1 MSLSSWR
8 SRVTADLPR
17 PFWYLVAGT
26 FVNRIGFVVEPFLA
40 LYLSGPRRLT
50 PATVG
55 VVLACF
61 GAGSFVSQIVGGYLA
76 DRVGRRATLVIGMAG
91 TAASFVILAS
101 VRNLV
106 LIAVA
111 AALSGLLIDVY
122 RPALSAAVADLV
134 PAHARA
140 RAYAL
145 IYWAV
150 NLGVAVAGILGGLLA
165 DRSYWLLFLADAAT
179 CLGFAAIIARA
190 VPETRPASPSGDSG
204 GYRDVLRD
212 GVAMGLFVSILLSSV
227 VYMQQLVTLPL
238 AVRASG
244 LSAGA
249 YGLIYAMN
257 PVAVIVAQPLVLRLI
272 DRLRVVP
279 TVAASSLILGV
290 GFGLTAFARS
300 VPAFAVTVV
309 VWTIGEI
316 GFNAV
321 VPALIASIAPAHLRG
336 RYNGLVGMAF
346 GASSLL
352 GPLAGTWLFGV
363 GPGLLWLACLVSC
376 ALSAAV
382 TLALGPAIARRRRDI
397 QDAELDASLAA
408 STG

>member
-76 DRVGRRATLVIGMAG
+76 DRLGRRATLVIGMAG

-179 CLGFAAIIARA
+179 CVGFAAIIARA
-190 VPETRPASPSGDSG
+190 VPETRPATPSGGSG
-204 GYRDVLRD
+204 GYVDVLRD
-212 GVAMGLFVSILLSSV
+212 GVAMGLFLSILLSSV

-272 DRLRVVP
+272 DRLRPVP

-336 RYNGLVGMAF
+336 RYNGLIGMAF
-346 GASSLL
+346 GASALL

-363 GPGLLWLACLVSC
+363 GPSLLWLACLVSC

-397 QDAELDASLAA
+397 QDAELAASLA
-408 STG
+408 SSG

>member
-179 CLGFAAIIARA
+179 CLGFAVIIARA
-190 VPETRPASPSGDSG
+190 VPETRPAAPSGGSG
-204 GYRDVLRD
+204 GYVDVLRD
-212 GVAMGLFVSILLSSV
+212 GVAMGLFLSILLSSV

-272 DRLRVVP
+272 DRLRAVP

-300 VPAFAVTVV
+300 VPAFAVTVI

-397 QDAELDASLAA
+397 QDAELDDALAA

>member
-61 GAGSFVSQIVGGYLA
+61 GAGSFTSQIVGGYLA

-179 CLGFAAIIARA
+179 CLGFAVIIARA
-190 VPETRPASPSGDSG
+190 VPETRPAAPSGGSG
-204 GYRDVLRD
+204 GYVDVLRD
-212 GVAMGLFVSILLSSV
+212 GVAMGLFLSILLSSV

-272 DRLRVVP
+272 DRLRAVP

-300 VPAFAVTVV
+300 VPAFAVTVI

-336 RYNGLVGMAF
+336 RYNGLIGMAF

-397 QDAELDASLAA
+397 QDAELDDALAA

>member
-179 CLGFAAIIARA
+179 CLGFAVIIARA
-190 VPETRPASPSGDSG
+190 VPETRPAAPSGGSG
-204 GYRDVLRD
+204 GYVDVLRD
-212 GVAMGLFVSILLSSV
+212 GVAMGLFLSILLSSV

-272 DRLRVVP
+272 DRLRAVP

-397 QDAELDASLAA
+397 QDAELAA